1 MKLSRR
7 EFTTQALGVG
17 AAFGLGNGIQVL
29 AAPSGFGAHVLRV
42 PDTVSVEFEE
52 ATERATRSGT
62 SWGVKDAA
70 VETLPPINTPVI
82 RLRVPSSPE
91 RTLRLMWDAA

>member
-7 EFTTQALGVG
+7 EFTIQALGVG
-17 AAFGLGNGIQVL
+17 AAFGLGNGIQAL

-62 SWGVKDAA
+62 SWG
-70 VETLPPINTPVI
+70 
-82 RLRVPSSPE
+82 
-91 RTLRLMWDAA
+91 